1 VVRKIPKGTTLGLNM
16 HYNPKGTPQTD
27 QTKIGLVFAR
37 GPVEQVVITGMSG
50 TRNLDI
56 PPGEASYEAKGNA
69 FVFQEDSHII
79 SLMPRMNERGK
90 DYKYTLVYP
99 DGRSVVLL
107 SIPRFNPD
115 WQPGYVLKAA
125 VPAPKGSRLETIA
138 HYDNSL
144 NNNWN
149 PDATARV
156 VYGPEIMNGYVDYTI
171 DSQRVSNT
179 QP

>member
-1 VVRKIPKGTTLGLNM
+1 M
-16 HYNPKGTPQTD
+16 
-27 QTKIGLVFAR
+27 
-37 GPVEQVVITGMSG
+37 
-50 TRNLDI
+50 
-56 PPGEASYEAKGNA
+56 
-69 FVFQEDSHII
+69 FQQDSHII

-107 SIPRFNPD
+107 SIPKFNPD
-115 WQPGYVLKAA
+115 WQPSYLLKTAIA
-125 VPAPKGSRLETIA
+125 APKGSRLESIA
-138 HYDNSL
+138 HYDNSP
-144 NNNWN
+144 NNKWN
-149 PDATARV
+149 PDPTARV